1 MQGKECGVVSDPD
14 FVTLSLDLE
23 EIEMIPEYVVLA
35 TDGVWDYMSP
45 EKILGILHL
54 NRKLSPQTL
63 CDIIAGEARR
73 RWIDSSRV
81 TDEELADIDDVSV
94 AIVQLSVHT

>member
-1 MQGKECGVVSDPD
+1 MISEPD

-23 EIEMIPEYVVLA
+23 EIETIPEYVVLA
-35 TDGVWDYMSP
+35 TDGVWDYLSP
-45 EKILGILHL
+45 EKILGILNL
-54 NRKLSPQTL
+54 NRKMTPQTI

-73 RWIDSSRV
+73 RWVDGSRV
-81 TDEELADIDDVSV
+81 TDEDLADIDDVSV